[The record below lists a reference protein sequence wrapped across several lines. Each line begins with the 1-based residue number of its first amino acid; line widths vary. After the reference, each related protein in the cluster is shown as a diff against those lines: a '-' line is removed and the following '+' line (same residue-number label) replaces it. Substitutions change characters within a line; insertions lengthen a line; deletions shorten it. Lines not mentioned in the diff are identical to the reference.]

1 MDIANHNMKVLE
13 YYTLKLLQDQHFIL
27 CFMSHETLLKF
38 GRLEFGEKPVIAKF
52 TEIYLCQIF
61 MLYGISYLYEVTT
74 MDYI

>member
-1 MDIANHNMKVLE
+1 
-13 YYTLKLLQDQHFIL
+13 
-27 CFMSHETLLKF
+27 MSHETLLKF
-38 GRLEFGEKPVIAKF
+38 GRLEFGEKPVTAKF